1 MHNDVDLD
9 ELMSDEF
16 LDSLDD
22 ASTEPVQNEQP
33 SWVVNEPEH
42 TTHKAYH
49 VILDLKKEAE
59 EAISSFG
66 EVATNKTK
74 KFYQIKKS
82 NVAKVVGRSA
92 QSIFNA
98 SSFSKDIE
106 AFFDDVNQ
114 ELLEMHELEQKRQL
128 NRKKTGIRV
137 KKKEVIVQSHQSL
150 EKKYNELK
158 SRSTKET
165 LDLAAAGLPID
176 LKRKLGL
183 I

>member
-1 MHNDVDLD
+1 MHKDFDLD
-9 ELMSDEF
+9 ELMSNEF

-22 ASTEPVQNEQP
+22 ALDKSEQNEQP
-33 SWVVNEPEH
+33 SWVVNEPKH

-49 VILDLKKEAE
+49 AILDLKKEAE

-114 ELLEMHELEQKRQL
+114 ELLEVHDLEQKRQL
-128 NRKKTGIRV
+128 KRKKTGIRV
-137 KKKEVIVQSHQSL
+137 NKKEVIVQSHQSL

-158 SRSTKET
+158 ARSVKET
-165 LDLAAAGLPID
+165 LDLAVAKMPLD
-176 LKRKLGL
+176 LKAKMGL
-183 I
+183 M

>member
-16 LDSLDD
+16 MDSLDD
-22 ASTEPVQNEQP
+22 AFTEPAQNEQP
-33 SWVVNEPEH
+33 AWVMDDPAH

-49 VILDLKKEAE
+49 AILDLKKEAE

-82 NVAKVVGRSA
+82 NVARVVGRSA

-114 ELLEMHELEQKRQL
+114 ELLEMHELEQKKQL
-128 NRKKTGIRV
+128 KRKKTGIRV
-137 KKKEVIVQSHQSL
+137 NKKEVIVQSHQSL

-158 SRSTKET
+158 ARSVKET
-165 LDLAAAGLPID
+165 LDLAVAKMPLD
-176 LKRKLGL
+176 LKAKMGL
-183 I
+183 M

>member
-1 MHNDVDLD
+1 MHNDFELD
-9 ELMSDEF
+9 KLMSDEF

-22 ASTEPVQNEQP
+22 TLDKSEQNEQP
-33 SWVVNEPEH
+33 SWMVNEPGH
-42 TTHKAYH
+42 TTYKAYYA
-49 VILDLKKEAE
+49 ILDLKKEAE

-82 NVAKVVGRSA
+82 NVAKAVGRSA

-106 AFFDDVNQ
+106 AFFDDVNK
-114 ELLEMHELEQKRQL
+114 ELLEMHELEQKKQL

-158 SRSTKET
+158 ARSVKET
-165 LDLAAAGLPID
+165 LDLAVAKMPLD
-176 LKRKLGL
+176 LKAKMGL
-183 I
+183 M

>member
-49 VILDLKKEAE
+49 AILDLKKEAE
-59 EAISSFG
+59 EAILSFG
-66 EVATNKTK
+66 EIATNKTK

-92 QSIFNA
+92 QNIFNA

-114 ELLEMHELEQKRQL
+114 ELLEMHELEQKKQL
-128 NRKKTGIRV
+128 KRKKTGIRV
-137 KKKEVIVQSHQSL
+137 NKKEVIVQSHQSL
-150 EKKYNELK
+150 EKKCNELK

-165 LDLAAAGLPID
+165 LDLAVAKMPLD
-176 LKRKLGL
+176 LKAKMGL

>member
-1 MHNDVDLD
+1 MPNDFELD

-16 LDSLDD
+16 LESLDETSD
-22 ASTEPVQNEQP
+22 KSAQNEQP
-33 SWVVNEPEH
+33 AWVVDDPAH

-49 VILDLKKEAE
+49 AILDLKKEAE
-59 EAISSFG
+59 DAISSFG

-114 ELLEMHELEQKRQL
+114 ELLEMHELEQEKQL

-137 KKKEVIVQSHQSL
+137 KKKEVIVQSHQYL

-158 SRSTKET
+158 RRSTKET
-165 LDLAAAGLPID
+165 LDLAAASLPID

>member
-1 MHNDVDLD
+1 MHNDFELD
-9 ELMSDEF
+9 ELMSDKF

-22 ASTEPVQNEQP
+22 TLDKSEQNEQS
-33 SWVVNEPEH
+33 SWVVNESEH

-49 VILDLKKEAE
+49 AILNLKKEAE

-82 NVAKVVGRSA
+82 NVARVVGRSA

-106 AFFDDVNQ
+106 GFFDDVNQ
-114 ELLEMHELEQKRQL
+114 ELLEMHEIEQKKQL
-128 NRKKTGIRV
+128 KRKKTGIRV
-137 KKKEVIVQSHQSL
+137 NKKEVIVQSHQSL
-150 EKKYNELK
+150 EKKYNALK
-158 SRSTKET
+158 ARSVKET
-165 LDLAAAGLPID
+165 LDLAVAKMPLD
-176 LKRKLGL
+176 LKAKMGL
-183 I
+183 M

>member
-1 MHNDVDLD
+1 MHKDFDLD
-9 ELMSDEF
+9 ELMSNEF

-22 ASTEPVQNEQP
+22 ALDKSEQNEQP
-33 SWVVNEPEH
+33 SWVVNEPKH

-49 VILDLKKEAE
+49 AILDLKKEAE

-66 EVATNKTK
+66 EVATNKTQ

-98 SSFSKDIE
+98 SSFSKDIK

-114 ELLEMHELEQKRQL
+114 ELLEVHDLEQKRQL
-128 NRKKTGIRV
+128 KRKKTGIRV
-137 KKKEVIVQSHQSL
+137 NKKEVIVQSHQSL

-158 SRSTKET
+158 ARSVKET
-165 LDLAAAGLPID
+165 LDLAVAKMPLD
-176 LKRKLGL
+176 LKAKMGL
-183 I
+183 M

>member
-1 MHNDVDLD
+1 MHNDFELD

-22 ASTEPVQNEQP
+22 ALDKSEQNEQP

-42 TTHKAYH
+42 TTRKAYYA
-49 VILDLKKEAE
+49 ILDLKKEAE

-114 ELLEMHELEQKRQL
+114 ELLEMHELEQKKQL

-137 KKKEVIVQSHQSL
+137 KKKEVIVKSHQSL

-158 SRSTKET
+158 ARSVKET
-165 LDLAAAGLPID
+165 LDLAVAKMPLD
-176 LKRKLGL
+176 LKAKMGL
-183 I
+183 M

>member
-22 ASTEPVQNEQP
+22 ASIEPVQNEQP
-33 SWVVNEPEH
+33 AWVIDDPEH

-49 VILDLKKEAE
+49 AILDLKKEAE

-98 SSFSKDIE
+98 SSFSKDID

-114 ELLEMHELEQKRQL
+114 ELLEMHELEQKKQL
-128 NRKKTGIRV
+128 KRKKTGIRV
-137 KKKEVIVQSHQSL
+137 NKKRSYCSKSPIFRKKVQ
-150 EKKYNELK
+150 
-158 SRSTKET
+158 RT
-165 LDLAAAGLPID
+165 
-176 LKRKLGL
+176 
-183 I
+183 